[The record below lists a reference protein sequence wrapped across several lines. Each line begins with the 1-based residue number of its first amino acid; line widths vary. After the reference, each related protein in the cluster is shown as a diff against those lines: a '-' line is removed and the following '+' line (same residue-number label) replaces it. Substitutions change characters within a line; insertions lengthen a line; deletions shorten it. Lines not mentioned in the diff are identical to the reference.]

1 MKKNWK
7 ELVRSAL
14 AEDIGP
20 GDITANLVPQG
31 SAVRAIII
39 AKERGVIA
47 GLPMAQQSF
56 LSLNPRVKFQAF
68 KKDGQDVAAG
78 EKVLEIFGPLPILL
92 SAERTSLNFLSRISG
107 IATLTRKFVEKA
119 AGTKADI
126 FDTRKTTPTLRAL
139 EKYAVKAGGGKNHRF
154 GLFDG
159 ILIKDNHISALS
171 ASKKVRTRLDAIT
184 NLLKEARKKKR
195 NPPQSPYLDGSAP
208 AFCKG
213 GKREIRRKGI
223 PIEVEVENI
232 KEALTAA
239 SAGADIIL
247 FDNMS
252 PEKVRAVRKELIRME
267 FKGKIEV
274 SGGITLQNV
283 RAYALAGVDRISIG
297 RLTHSAPALD
307 FSLEIIS

>member
-20 GDITANLVPQG
+20 GDITANLVPRG

-47 GLPMAQQSF
+47 GLPMARMSF
-56 LSLNPRVKFQAF
+56 LSLSPRVKFQAF
-68 KKDGQDVAAG
+68 KKDGQEVAAG
-78 EKVLEIFGPLPILL
+78 EKVLEVLGSLPVIL

-126 FDTRKTTPTLRAL
+126 FDTRKTTPTLRML

-171 ASKKVRTRLDAIT
+171 VSKKVRTRLDAIT
-184 NLLKEARKKKR
+184 RLIKEAKKNK
-195 NPPQSPYLDGSAP
+195 
-208 AFCKG
+208 
-213 GKREIRRKGI
+213 RKGI

-252 PEKVRAVRKELIRME
+252 PEKVRAVRKELIRMG